1 MLPQRDKITEN
12 VSSELNNYLNEIES
26 NVCQLEKLFQKEKEL
41 VDVLMIELTTN
52 QPSINQTQVYLTETR
67 QMIEELIKKTEAAV
81 ISKIKY

>member
-41 VDVLMIELTTN
+41 INVLMIELTTN

-67 QMIEELIKKTEAAV
+67 QMIEELIKKMKTTL
-81 ISKIKY
+81 S

>member
-67 QMIEELIKKTEAAV
+67 QMIKELIKKMKTTL
-81 ISKIKY
+81 S

>member
-52 QPSINQTQVYLTETR
+52 QPSINQTQVYLTKTR
-67 QMIEELIKKTEAAV
+67 QMIEELIKKMKTTL
-81 ISKIKY
+81 S

>member
-67 QMIEELIKKTEAAV
+67 QMIEELIKKMKTTL
-81 ISKIKY
+81 S

>member
-52 QPSINQTQVYLTETR
+52 QPSINQTQVYLAETR
-67 QMIEELIKKTEAAV
+67 QMIEELIKKMKTTL
-81 ISKIKY
+81 S